1 MNEYSRPT
9 GGAPSR
15 VATLVVFL
23 YGVAAPLDIIP
34 LIGGRS
40 VGSLA
45 GVAAIAI
52 AALSAEHYSDR
63 SRPLRFALWSGCT
76 LLFAVAAISSLWA
89 PPTSSS
95 FALTVSLAYSLAS
108 FWAVATLLP
117 SRRRT
122 LLHGIIVGEI
132 LLVALLF
139 LQGDIGENLRLSYQ
153 NVDENVTAYTLA
165 VGIAACIVAMR
176 EMWSFALFGAVSA
189 VLSGAV
195 LLTGSRTGVAAL
207 VLVILVAALVRVR
220 RDRIPLDLAL
230 IASAVG
236 VIWFLRGLALRWD
249 GLPDRVRPLLRGD
262 LGSDSGRSVIRNA
275 YMERI
280 DEWWVTG
287 TGYYGSAH
295 FLNTGGGGFYAFPH
309 NTFLKLWVETGLLG
323 VAAFGL
329 ICLTTALIAMRS
341 PQGMR
346 CTPLLVPG
354 MIFSLTLGG
363 MEQVSLFWVSVAL
376 IVAAALPPL
385 RDSESPRSGS
395 DPLSRRSSSTP
406 ARRVAAG
413 SRASSGSLTL

>member
-1 MNEYSRPT
+1 
-9 GGAPSR
+9 
-15 VATLVVFL
+15 
-23 YGVAAPLDIIP
+23 
-34 LIGGRS
+34 
-40 VGSLA
+40 
-45 GVAAIAI
+45 
-52 AALSAEHYSDR
+52 
-63 SRPLRFALWSGCT
+63 
-76 LLFAVAAISSLWA
+76 
-89 PPTSSS
+89 
-95 FALTVSLAYSLAS
+95 
-108 FWAVATLLP
+108 
-117 SRRRT
+117 
-122 LLHGIIVGEI
+122 
-132 LLVALLF
+132 
-139 LQGDIGENLRLSYQ
+139 
-153 NVDENVTAYTLA
+153 
-165 VGIAACIVAMR
+165 
-176 EMWSFALFGAVSA
+176 MWSFALFGAVSA